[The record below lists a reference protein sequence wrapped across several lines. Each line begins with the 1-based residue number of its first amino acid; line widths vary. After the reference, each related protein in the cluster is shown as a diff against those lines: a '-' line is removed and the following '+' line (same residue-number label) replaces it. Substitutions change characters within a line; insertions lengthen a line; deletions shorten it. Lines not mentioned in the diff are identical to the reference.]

1 MPERDVST
9 LRTGRTEHGWMLSRC
24 WTTALAAGALAA
36 PVALAQTMPPLRPQ
50 MERVESP
57 KQLPAH
63 IAPRRPHAQ
72 ASGHR
77 PGLVQPLKGLPHAD
91 PHANSRQADLRGRA
105 GGRPKL
111 VEFGPRHFIRLSV
124 SLWQLHNSLRSR
136 RFKRLAFFSTG

>member
-24 WTTALAAGALAA
+24 WMTALAAGALAA
-36 PVALAQTMPPLRPQ
+36 PVALAQTMPPRRPQ

-63 IAPRRPHAQ
+63 IAPRRPHVQ

-77 PGLVQPLKGLPHAD
+77 RGLPDAD
-91 PHANSRQADLRGRA
+91 PHANSRRADLRGRA